1 VIGGFLIVSG
11 GAEAA
16 HARLRAASARLR
28 AATMMSA
35 SVVTIP
41 DRLSVQQAA
50 DSFFLPYHYTA
61 FPVIDAGDVLL
72 GLVTISLAEAV
83 PAAERA
89 TTCIGD
95 IADRDPT
102 LVVAEDVDVADLV
115 DRPAFA
121 RNGRAVVVDHEGSP
135 IGMVSITDVQHSIRA
150 LRLSRPSRSAHSHS
164 VSARLHRHS
173 RQSTHLRH

>member
-1 VIGGFLIVSG
+1 
-11 GAEAA
+11 
-16 HARLRAASARLR
+16 
-28 AATMMSA
+28 MMSA

-61 FPVIDAGDVLL
+61 FPMIDAGDVLL
-72 GLVTISLAEAV
+72 GRVTISLAEAV

-102 LVVAEDVDVADLV
+102 LMVAEDVDMADLV
-115 DRPAFA
+115 VRPGF
-121 RNGRAVVVDHEGSP
+121 RTQRTSGCGRPRG
-135 IGMVSITDVQHSIRA
+135 ITDRDGFDHRCTA
-150 LRLSRPSRSAHSHS
+150 LDSSAETEPTIQVTSFASGLGPTASALAPINELAPSASR
-164 VSARLHRHS
+164 
-173 RQSTHLRH
+173 